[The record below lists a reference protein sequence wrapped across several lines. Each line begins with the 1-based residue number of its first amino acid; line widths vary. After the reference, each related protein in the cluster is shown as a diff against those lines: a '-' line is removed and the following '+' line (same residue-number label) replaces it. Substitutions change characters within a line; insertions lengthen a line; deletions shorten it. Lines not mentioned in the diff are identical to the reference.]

1 MVSSILPEFKGA
13 MSNDSKSLFRAIAF
27 ITGLLAAPCAYAQH
41 PQFIPR
47 YDFQISLAGLSSPD
61 PRFSWDGV
69 VGGDIDIVDY
79 VKGRTS
85 IFAQYEVVMGHQLR
99 TFDPNQGNYTFE
111 GSSSV
116 RAGGTEIAGVFHHLS
131 RHLSDRANAT
141 SISFNAV
148 GGRVLRHIEFHKA
161 GIDLRGDLEKGIEHE
176 FLDYSWTAAARF
188 IARRPI
194 TPVTGLFAR
203 GDFETYGVDRAIAGR
218 GIQKGGHAEAGLSL
232 KGEKG
237 SVEFFAGWEQVVD
250 AYPLERGTRRW
261 AFAGFRL
268 TH

>member
-1 MVSSILPEFKGA
+1 MI
-13 MSNDSKSLFRAIAF
+13 RAIAF
-27 ITGLLAAPCAYAQH
+27 ITGLLAAPQLYAQH
-41 PQFIPR
+41 SQFIPR
-47 YDFQISLAGLSSPD
+47 YDFQISLAKLSSPD

-85 IFAQYEVVMGHQLR
+85 LFAQYEVVMGHQLR
-99 TFDPNQGNYTFE
+99 TFDPNQSNYTFE
-111 GSSSV
+111 VSSSV

-131 RHLSDRANAT
+131 RHLSDRANTT

-148 GGRVLRHIEFHKA
+148 GGRVLRHVEFHGT
-161 GIDLRGDLEKGIEHE
+161 GIDLRGDVEKGIEHE
-176 FLDYSWTAAARF
+176 FLDYSWTAAGHF

-194 TPVTGLFAR
+194 SLVAGLYAR
-203 GDFETYGVDRAIAGR
+203 GDFETYVVDRSIAGR
-218 GIQKGGHAEAGLSL
+218 GNQNGGHAEAGLRL

-237 SVEFFAGWEQVVD
+237 AVEFFAGWEQVVD
-250 AYPLERGTRRW
+250 AYPLERGAKRW

-268 TH
+268 VH

>member
-1 MVSSILPEFKGA
+1 MVSPILPEFKGA

-27 ITGLLAAPCAYAQH
+27 ITGLLTAPYAYAQH
-41 PQFIPR
+41 PQFIPH
-47 YDFQISLAGLSSPD
+47 YDFQISLARLSSPD

-111 GSSSV
+111 GSASV
-116 RAGGTEIAGVFHHLS
+116 RAGGGTEIAGVFHHLS
-131 RHLSDRANAT
+131 RHLSDRANTT

-148 GGRVLRHIEFHKA
+148 GGRLLRHVEFHKT

-176 FLDYSWTAAARF
+176 FLDYSWTGAAHF

-194 TPVTGLFAR
+194 TPVTGLAR
-203 GDFETYGVDRAIAGR
+203 VGTLKRTELTGPLRAA
-218 GIQKGGHAEAGLSL
+218 
-232 KGEKG
+232 
-237 SVEFFAGWEQVVD
+237 VF
-250 AYPLERGTRRW
+250 RR
-261 AFAGFRL
+261 AAMRRPASA
-268 TH
+268 